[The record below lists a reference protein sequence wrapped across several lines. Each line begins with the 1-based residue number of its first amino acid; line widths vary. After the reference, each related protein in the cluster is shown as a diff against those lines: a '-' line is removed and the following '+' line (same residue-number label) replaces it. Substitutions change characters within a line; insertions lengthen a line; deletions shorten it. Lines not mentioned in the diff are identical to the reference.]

1 MAKGGSTSFGASIEV
16 DGEKEFKKA
25 LENAN
30 AALRVNSSELKKVS
44 AQYADNAHSMEALTA
59 KHDVLDRSI
68 LSQKEK
74 VEILQRALEAAGRNY
89 GEMDSRT
96 INYQT
101 SLNRAEA
108 ELARMNQQLKQND
121 EELERAKSGQTALKE
136 ELQQTE
142 ASLKMHQSA
151 LAAVDSQYKENADS
165 SEALEARGQ
174 ALRDIIEDQ
183 KAKLE
188 NLQRQLELSRQATG
202 ENSEE
207 TMALQEAYNRA
218 SVELGNMNEQLAG
231 NEEATQKAASD
242 FTSLEDVI
250 MGIAN
255 ASGIEV
261 PGALSGMMEKFGEV
275 SASGAALVGV
285 LGGIVTALGKTTFET
300 TAAVGEID
308 ELTHKTGM
316 SAKAIQEL
324 TYASDYLEISASD
337 IGNSIT
343 KLTKN
348 MDSARSGTGAAAEA
362 FKKLGVSVV
371 DGHKHLKDSEEV
383 FYRVIDALA
392 DVKNETEQDALA
404 MTIFGKSAKEL
415 KTVIME
421 GSEGIKEYARQA
433 NEMGYVISEQQI
445 EKFLQ
450 LDDAM
455 VNLTKVGESLR
466 NKFAEALLPV
476 LTSLFEAL
484 GKIPVPVMAMI
495 VKLTAAIGTVI
506 LMGKTIK
513 QVTSTGKS
521 IVDFFKSF
529 SSADSA
535 KMKVIAII
543 AAIAALIGLIAIIA
557 GKKQDIID
565 SFDAIG
571 NSIGKMQGQVQG
583 VQSAYQNLP
592 PYVKGNSVPHY
603 AAGTQYH
610 PGGLALTG
618 ENGPEIAEL
627 PAGTRVRTAAE
638 TRSILAGGGDTY
650 IYNITIPA
658 KEVKEFND
666 IIRIAEAQRRRNVRN
681 GY

>member
-1 MAKGGSTSFGASIEV
+1 MAKSGSTSFGANIKV

-44 AQYADNAHSMEALTA
+44 AQYADNTHSMEALTA

-183 KAKLE
+183 EAKLE

-218 SVELGNMNEQLAG
+218 SVELSNMNEQLSS
-231 NEEATQKAASD
+231 NEESVQKAESN

-285 LGGIVTALGKTTFET
+285 LGGIVTALGKATFET

-308 ELTHKTGM
+308 ELTHKTGL
-316 SAKAIQEL
+316 SAKTIQEL
-324 TYASDYLEISASD
+324 TYASEYLEISAND
-337 IGNSIT
+337 IGNSIA
-343 KLTKN
+343 KMTKN

-362 FKKLGVSVV
+362 FKKLKVSVV
-371 DGHKHLKDSEEV
+371 DGHKHLKDSEET

-392 DVKNETEQDALA
+392 NVKNETEQDALA

-433 NEMGYVISEQQI
+433 NEMGYVIEEQQI

-455 VNLTKVGESLR
+455 VKLTKVGETLR
-466 NKFAEALLPV
+466 NKFAEALLPI

-484 GKIPVPVMAMI
+484 GKIPVPIMELTIQLVGVVGSIALLIKMGSGLKVVANGVTAFINAFAALSPTTLKVLALVAALVLLVGIIAVMS
-495 VKLTAAIGTVI
+495 
-506 LMGKTIK
+506 GKTTEIER
-513 QVTSTGKS
+513 T
-521 IVDFFKSF
+521 F
-529 SSADSA
+529 
-535 KMKVIAII
+535 
-543 AAIAALIGLIAIIA
+543 
-557 GKKQDIID
+557 
-565 SFDAIG
+565 
-571 NSIGKMQGQVQG
+571 NSIGDAADKMQGRVQG
-583 VQSAYQNLP
+583 VQNAYQSLP
-592 PYVKGNSVPHY
+592 PYVKGNDIPHY

-610 PGGLALTG
+610 PGGFALTG
-618 ENGPEIAEL
+618 EHGPEIAEL

-638 TRSILAGGGDTY
+638 TRRILAGSGDTY

-658 KEVKEFND
+658 KDVKEFND
-666 IIRIAEAQRRRNVRN
+666 IVRIAEAQRRRNVRN